1 MEDKRYLTVSEVA
14 NLTKRSTQSVYKRM
28 STTLQP
34 YVVKVGNKKMLDISV
49 LEVLENNLV
58 GNDSTNG
65 VNHKNKATNVEQ
77 PIIDILKQQLDVMN
91 KQIETLSKQVEVKDK
106 QIESLDK
113 RLEQALKNSSESHFV
128 LAQQQHKALEDI
140 NSKTPWY
147 KRMFKKSQKVG
158 AEENGDI

>member
-28 STTLQP
+28 STNLQP
-34 YVVKVGNKKMLDISV
+34 YVVKVGNKKMLDIRV
-49 LEVLENNLV
+49 LEVLKNNVV
-58 GNDSTNG
+58 GNDLTNG
-65 VNHKNKATNVEQ
+65 VNLENNVTNVEQ

-128 LAQQQHKALEDI
+128 LAQQQQKALEDT

-147 KRMFKKSQKVG
+147 KKMFKKIQKVG